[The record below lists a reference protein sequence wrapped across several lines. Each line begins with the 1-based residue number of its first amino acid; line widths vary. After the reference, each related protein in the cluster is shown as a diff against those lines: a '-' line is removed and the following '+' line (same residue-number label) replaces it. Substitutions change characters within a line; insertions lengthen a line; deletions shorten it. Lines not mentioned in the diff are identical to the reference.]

1 MPPRYNWNIVES
13 GAKHNNHID
22 NVKKYIDGVG
32 GVLYS
37 SESDLTNINE
47 LLVEDAL
54 KFLKNSSK
62 SVLYYKELMNL
73 DNFELCCIS
82 VKMEK

>member
-1 MPPRYNWNIVES
+1 
-13 GAKHNNHID
+13 
-22 NVKKYIDGVG
+22 VKKYIDGVG

-62 SVLYYKELMNL
+62 SVLYYKEFMNL

-82 VKMEK
+82 TLLVVCGLVLYFTGCWVFCD

>member
-1 MPPRYNWNIVES
+1 M
-13 GAKHNNHID
+13 
-22 NVKKYIDGVG
+22 KKYIDGVG
-32 GVLYS
+32 EVLYS

-47 LLVEDAL
+47 LLVETWLIAYFIDHLRTVEDAP

-73 DNFELCCIS
+73 DNFELCCLS